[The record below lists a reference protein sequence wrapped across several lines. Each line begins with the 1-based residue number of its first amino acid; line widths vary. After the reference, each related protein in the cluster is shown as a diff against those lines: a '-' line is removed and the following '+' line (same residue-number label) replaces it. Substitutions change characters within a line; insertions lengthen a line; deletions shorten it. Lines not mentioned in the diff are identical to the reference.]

1 MTTDEQKQK
10 AAEFHRLHQDGTLV
24 LANAWDPGS
33 AVIVASAG
41 AAAVATSSAGVS
53 WGLGLPDG
61 NGATREEMVEVI
73 GKIVERVDIPVSAD
87 IENGYG
93 DETQEV
99 ADSVEAVIKAG
110 AVGINLEDS
119 KRMGGPLYDVDD
131 QVDRIRAARAVAN
144 HEGIEQFVINA
155 RTDLY
160 LFGIGEESERLSETL
175 GRANAYAQAG
185 ADVVFVPGVADLE
198 LIRELVIGSP
208 IPINTLAGP
217 GTPTPEEHGAAGV
230 RRVSYGAS
238 IALAAYSL
246 TRQVATEVVENGA
259 EKTLPDTLD
268 FLAMN
273 DSFPRP
279 TY

>member
-24 LANAWDPGS
+24 LPNAWDPGS

-41 AAAVATSSAGVS
+41 AEAVATSSAGVS

-73 GKIVERVDIPVSAD
+73 GKIVERVGIPVSAD

-131 QVDRIRAARAVAN
+131 QIDRIKAARAVAN
-144 HEGIEQFVINA
+144 HEGLEHFVINA

-160 LFGIGEESERLSETL
+160 LFGIGEESERLAETL

-185 ADVVFVPGVADLE
+185 ADIVFVPGVADLE

-217 GTPTPEEHGAAGV
+217 GTPTPKELGAAGV

-246 TRQVATEVVENGA
+246 ARQVATEVIENGA
-259 EKTLPDTLD
+259 ENTLPDTLD